1 MENNIE
7 LRKCGACGVTRPVTD
22 FIGTKIATVKYCITC
37 RNKKSARYLN
47 LKETNPDKIKQ
58 QYTNSK
64 NKIKAMDTGA
74 FNATNAENV
83 RRHRAI
89 KKAAE
94 IL

>member
-1 MENNIE
+1 MVLCVN
-7 LRKCGACGVTRPVTD
+7 LTD
-22 FIGTKIATVKYCITC
+22 DGTAH
-37 RNKKSARYLN
+37 
-47 LKETNPDKIKQ
+47 LKQNFN
-58 QYTNSK
+58 YNSK